1 MSGTM
6 SRPDVALI
14 LGQTEGGTMVSP
26 DEPDTGDKTIPI
38 ISPAALDSLR
48 RYGEMSPY
56 WDADIEEMRR
66 KLLASGS
73 VGAVSRMEFLV
84 DGARGEIERA
94 MVAHQRPC
102 LQFSGGKDSL
112 ACLYLLRPYW
122 NRLTVMWS
130 SRGDAYPEA
139 RELFESVRELVHDV
153 VEVGGNEQWRAGAV
167 NTWPADCVPDRAT
180 WFGRMV
186 EPTDDDFRLVHR
198 YDCCLAHFWQP
209 MAAATAAGGFDLVI
223 RGQRDSE
230 AKRAPF
236 SSGAMDSDGRT
247 YLLPIQHWAKQ
258 DVFDYLQAQG
268 VEIPRQYEYGMA
280 SLDCLH
286 CTAYLDENGGKLR
299 YLRDFHPETAVEYER
314 RLRLIQSEHDRQ
326 ARLMKIALG
335 ELDPAEGEG
344 SGD

>member
-1 MSGTM
+1 MSQREIE
-6 SRPDVALI
+6 SSLSAADV
-14 LGQTEGGTMVSP
+14 
-26 DEPDTGDKTIPI
+26 GDKTIPI
-38 ISPAALDSLR
+38 LSHNAMDSLR

-84 DGARGEIERA
+84 DVARGEIERA
-94 MVAHQRPC
+94 MAARQRPC

-122 NRLTVMWS
+122 DRLTVMWS

-139 RELFESVRELVHDV
+139 RELFEAVRSMVHDV
-153 VEVGGNEQWRAGAV
+153 IEVGGDEQWRAAAA
-167 NTWPADCVPDRAT
+167 NTWPADCVPARAT

-186 EPTDDDFRLVHR
+186 EPTDDGFGLVNR
-198 YDCCLAHFWQP
+198 YDCCLANFWKP
-209 MAAATAAGGFDLVI
+209 MAEATAAGNFDLVI
-223 RGQRDSE
+223 RGQRDNE

-236 SSGAMDSDGRT
+236 ASGAVDGSGRV
-247 YLLPIQHWAKQ
+247 YLLPIQRWTKN
-258 DVFDYLQAQG
+258 DVQKYLRAQG
-268 VEIPRQYEYGMA
+268 VALPRQYEYGMA

-299 YLRDFHPETAVEYER
+299 YLRDFHPDAAIEYER
-314 RLRLIQSEHDRQ
+314 RLRLIQSEQERQ

-335 ELDPAEGEG
+335 ELEPIDGEG
-344 SGD
+344 NGD